1 LTERPAV
8 QAQQTRRIG
17 FISGISAYLLW
28 GVFPIYFHVLKGKV
42 APDEILAHRIIW
54 SLPVVAAILFRRNA
68 LSTIGPVFRDKRTLG
83 ILTVSAILIAM
94 NWLIFVWSIAND
106 RLLEASMG
114 YFINPL
120 VNVALGMVFLG
131 ERLDRMQIVSIA
143 LASVGVGYLV
153 LEAGAFP
160 WIALALAFS
169 FGFYGL
175 VRKTVKVDAPTG
187 FFMETMLLLPFAL
200 AYFLYL
206 LGTGGSAFFSDYG
219 VTTLL
224 VLGGPLTAAPLLL
237 FTTAVRLLPLS
248 VLGFLQYIA
257 PSLQFALAVFAFG
270 EPFDRVRGVAFGFIW
285 VAVGVFVVDLLRRR
299 R

>member
-1 LTERPAV
+1 MTERPAV
-8 QAQQTRRIG
+8 HAHHARRIG

-42 APDEILAHRIIW
+42 PPEEILAHRIIW

-83 ILTVSAILIAM
+83 VLTVSAILIAM

-143 LASVGVGYLV
+143 LASVGVGYLI

-200 AYFLYL
+200 AYFFYL
-206 LGTGGSAFFSDYG
+206 LGTGHSAFFADYG

>member
-1 LTERPAV
+1 
-8 QAQQTRRIG
+8 
-17 FISGISAYLLW
+17 
-28 GVFPIYFHVLKGKV
+28 
-42 APDEILAHRIIW
+42 
-54 SLPVVAAILFRRNA
+54 
-68 LSTIGPVFRDKRTLG
+68 
-83 ILTVSAILIAM
+83 
-94 NWLIFVWSIAND
+94 
-106 RLLEASMG
+106 
-114 YFINPL
+114 
-120 VNVALGMVFLG
+120 
-131 ERLDRMQIVSIA
+131 
-143 LASVGVGYLV
+143 
-153 LEAGAFP
+153 
-160 WIALALAFS
+160 
-169 FGFYGL
+169 
-175 VRKTVKVDAPTG
+175 
-187 FFMETMLLLPFAL
+187 METMLLLPFAL